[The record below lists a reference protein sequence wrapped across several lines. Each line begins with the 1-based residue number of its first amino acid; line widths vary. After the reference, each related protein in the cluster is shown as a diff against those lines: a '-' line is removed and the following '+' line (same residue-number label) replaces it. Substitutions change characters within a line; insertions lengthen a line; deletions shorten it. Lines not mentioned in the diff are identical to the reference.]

1 MAGPQAPRYLLDA
14 ASGQP
19 LNPGAREAL
28 LAAVDAGWA
37 DPARLY
43 REARAASL
51 LLGAARESIASHLG
65 ARPPEISFTSTPTH
79 ATHLAIAG
87 RLAARSG
94 PLAVSAVETSAVLRA
109 GDLVESAGGQ
119 VRVIPVD
126 ATGRVGIDEALDAGR
141 GASLLC
147 LQAVNQEVGTTQP
160 VEQVAAE
167 LDDVPILVDATHA
180 VGWHEVPHGWGLL
193 VAGAPQ
199 WGGPGGVG
207 VLGVRTGVRW
217 RPPGPADE
225 REGGRVPGTPAVPLI
240 VAAARGLEW
249 ATAHRAERVA
259 AAHAFTTALRQE
271 IPRRIPG
278 GVVLGNDEHRAPHI
292 AAASVLYADGES
304 LVTGLDRRGYAVA
317 SGSACV
323 SDTRRPSHVLSAM
336 RALSQGNVR
345 VSVPVDPGPPEVA
358 AFMQALVDTVTE
370 VRAALDAPI

>member
-28 LAAVDAGWA
+28 LAALDAGWA

-43 REARAASL
+43 REARGASL
-51 LLGAARESIASHLG
+51 LLGAARESVAALLG
-65 ARPPEISFTSTPTH
+65 ARPPEISFTSTPTQ

-87 RLAARSG
+87 RLAAQAG
-94 PLAVSAVETSAVLRA
+94 PLAVSAVETSAVLA
-109 GDLVESAGGQ
+109 TGDLVESTGGQ
-119 VRVIPVD
+119 VRVIAVD
-126 ATGRVGIDEALDAGR
+126 ATGRVAIEEALDAGR
-141 GASLLC
+141 GASLVC

-160 VEQVAAE
+160 VAEVAAE
-167 LDDVPILVDATHA
+167 LDEVPILVDATHA
-180 VGWHEVPHGWGLL
+180 VGWLEVPHGWGLL
-193 VAGAPQ
+193 VAGAAQ

-217 RPPGPADE
+217 RPPGPLDE

-249 ATAHRAERVA
+249 ATANRAERVA
-259 AAHAFTTALRQE
+259 AAQAFTTALRRE

-278 GVVLGNDEHRAPHI
+278 GVVLGSDEHRAPHI

-304 LVTGLDRRGYAVA
+304 IVTGLDRRGYAVA

-345 VSVPVDPGPPEVA
+345 VSVPVDPAPPEVA
-358 AFMQALVDTVTE
+358 AFMDALVDTVTD